1 MSKSGSFVTEIDTA
15 LAPKLKEALI
25 DQGFE
30 LTQPAYTHFQGKK
43 QGVSCTLYIS
53 GKLMVQGKGK
63 DDFISFFLE
72 PEILGNLSYSYPETT
87 ENILNTSPHIG
98 VDEAGKGDVFGPLCV
113 AALYA
118 DTDQISSLM
127 KMGIRDSKR
136 LKDPKII
143 EIAEKIKKTCDYSVI
158 KIFPKR
164 YNELYDQFKNLNHL
178 LAWGHATSIEE
189 LVEKTACKEVLID
202 QFASEHVVENALKRK
217 GVSID
222 LTQRH
227 RGEEDIVVAGASIL
241 ARAAFVQGI
250 DRLSKEF
257 DLTLPKGASNLVVLA
272 GQKFVRIHGEQ
283 ALHQVA
289 KLHFKTIQSFL

>member
-1 MSKSGSFVTEIDTA
+1 MAKSASFVTEIDTS
-15 LAPKLKEALI
+15 LAPKLKQDLI

-30 LTQPAYTHFQGKK
+30 LSQPTYTVFQAKK
-43 QGVSCTLYIS
+43 QGVSCTLYQS

-63 DDFISFFLE
+63 DDFISFYLE
-72 PEILGNLSYSYPETT
+72 PEILGNLSYSYPKTT
-87 ENILNTSPHIG
+87 MNTLPHIG
-98 VDEAGKGDVFGPLCV
+98 VDEAGKGDVFGPLCI

-118 DTDQISSLM
+118 DSVQITSLIQ
-127 KMGIRDSKR
+127 MGIRDSKR
-136 LKDPKII
+136 LTDPTII
-143 EIAEKIKKTCDYSVI
+143 KIAEKIKKECDYSLI

-164 YNELYDQFKNLNHL
+164 YNELYDQFRNLNHL
-178 LAWGHATSIEE
+178 LAWGHATAIEE
-189 LVEKTACKEVLID
+189 LVEKSQCTEVLID
-202 QFASEHVVENALKRK
+202 QFASKHVVENALKK
-217 GVSID
+217 KSLKVD

-250 DRLSKEF
+250 HRLSKEF
-257 DLTLPKGASNLVVLA
+257 ELDLPKGASALVVTA

-289 KLHFKTIQSFL
+289 KLHFKTIQAFLTA